1 MAQPYH
7 RSFCTAKETIDK
19 MTRQPK
25 EYEKTLTNKANYK
38 GLISTV
44 YKELMQL
51 YVKKKK
57 KKPTIRRLN
66 RYFSKE
72 DI

>member
-1 MAQPYH
+1 
-7 RSFCTAKETIDK
+7 

-57 KKPTIRRLN
+57 ETLN
-66 RYFSKE
+66 QK
-72 DI
+72 IK